1 MTKDFEITMQ
11 DGTGRF
17 VTLYITGASID
28 ELIATGMPEWQAVE
42 ESQNNAFGNAIA
54 RGEIGDDAWLV

>member
-1 MTKDFEITMQ
+1 MTKDFAITMQ

-28 ELIATGMPEWQAVE
+28 EMIATGMPEWLAVE
-42 ESQNNAFGNAIA
+42 ENQNNAFGNAIA
-54 RGEIGDDAWLV
+54 RGEIGEDAWLV